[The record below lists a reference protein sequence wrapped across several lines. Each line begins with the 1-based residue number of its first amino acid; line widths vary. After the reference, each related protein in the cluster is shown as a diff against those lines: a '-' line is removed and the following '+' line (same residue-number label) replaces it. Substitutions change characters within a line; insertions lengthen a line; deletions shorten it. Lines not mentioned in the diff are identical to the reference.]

1 LTIIDLRKR
10 TTMKIKS
17 LHIADFNQFQN
28 FSLDLT
34 YPEGHERAGEPLD
47 KVCIIGQSGT
57 GKTSLL
63 NLINTYLII
72 YKLNNQV
79 DALVSQENVHVNK
92 SIHEQTR
99 SIAGLTYV
107 RNTLLY
113 SKNFFV
119 SFIEK
124 VFKLK
129 VSIGENYG
137 KIDFGNLPLSI
148 NLLSKE
154 PPSQRS
160 PEVFYFSSFNSFEEF
175 EESRN
180 PYGEKT
186 NNLQNSIWHK
196 VFDLSQS
203 SNDFWRNI
211 GYRIKSYHEES
222 IKKRLEISDTEIITE
237 IERKRKSYQEW
248 LSVNKNPLA
257 ELGEE
262 FLDKILVSFNLRVKK
277 DIEFNKKE
285 DIGEIQFETLQGKKV
300 NRNILSTGTNQII
313 NTMIPLFSDKPT
325 DALIFFDEP
334 ERSLYPDIQ
343 TKIVDFYTSLAPGS
357 QFFFATHSPL
367 VASSFDPWEIVELKF
382 KENGTVYQ
390 ELYYEGERHVNNYNV
405 FPKRLD
411 YSSILTKVFDLPE
424 TDRPEKIETLMKIHL
439 LEQQIK
445 EVTLQSEKREL
456 WKEYE
461 KLADSINWKL
471 EDA

>member
-1 LTIIDLRKR
+1 
-10 TTMKIKS
+10 MKIKS

-34 YPEGHERAGEPLD
+34 YPAGHEKAGEPLD

-63 NLINTYLII
+63 NLINTYLILH
-72 YKLNNQV
+72 KLNRQSEGLASHEIAYKNRTSP
-79 DALVSQENVHVNK
+79 DDERP
-92 SIHEQTR
+92 SIR
-99 SIAGLTYV
+99 GLTYARYDLLDNKSFYISFLNQV
-107 RNTLLY
+107 FNLEIESNT
-113 SKNFFV
+113 
-119 SFIEK
+119 
-124 VFKLK
+124 
-129 VSIGENYG
+129 NYE
-137 KIDFGNLPLSI
+137 KIDFRNLSLSI
-148 NLLSKE
+148 DLAVN
-154 PPSQRS
+154 PP
-160 PEVFYFSSFNSFEEF
+160 PNHFFPKAYYFSSYISFPLF
-175 EESRN
+175 D
-180 PYGEKT
+180 KT
-186 NNLQNSIWHK
+186 VRSTREVKNIRDNIGHK
-196 VFDLSQS
+196 IFDLSTS
-203 SNDFWRNI
+203 SVEFWRI
-211 GYRIKSYHEES
+211 ISSRIKSFHEES
-222 IKKRLEISDTEIITE
+222 IKRRLEISDTEIPE
-237 IERKRKSYQEW
+237 EVDNKRKAYQDW
-248 LSVNKNPLA
+248 LSKNKNPLV

-262 FLDKILVSFNLRVKK
+262 FLDRILKNFNLRVKK
-277 DIEFNKKE
+277 DIEFTQKE
-285 DIGEIQFETLQGKKV
+285 DIGELQFETLQGKKV
-300 NRNILSTGTNQII
+300 EFNLLSTGTNQII
-313 NTMIPLFSDKPT
+313 NTMIPLFSDKPK

-343 TKIVDFYTSLAPGS
+343 TKIVDFYTSLAPDS

-382 KENGTVYQ
+382 NEDGTVYQ
-390 ELYYEGERHVNNYNV
+390 DIYYKGERHVDNYNV

-445 EVTLQSEKREL
+445 EAALQSDKREL